1 MKFDKFLETIYNEND
16 LSKGLSFSLAGILAL
31 IVYKLEKDVFIA
43 IVVPII
49 FFPIFRFLIKSII
62 EHLSSKKALINNQSK
77 LDDILKN
84 ISEEE
89 QSLIYE
95 FVSKGSSSLHISD
108 IRATHEIV
116 NSLENRG
123 YIHVGDVGWIT
134 LEIDIFD
141 QARIYFKDYIPF

>member
-16 LSKGLSFSLAGILAL
+16 ISKGLSFSLAGILAL
-31 IVYKLEKDVFIA
+31 IVYKLEKDVFVA
-43 IVVPII
+43 IVVPVI

-62 EHLSSKKALINNQSK
+62 EHLSSKKALVNNQSK
-77 LDDILKN
+77 MDDILKN

-89 QSLIYE
+89 RSLIYE
-95 FVSKGSSSLHISD
+95 FVSKGSSSLHLSD

-123 YIHVGDVGWIT
+123 YIHIGDVGWII
-134 LEIDIFD
+134 LEVDIFD
-141 QARIYFKDYIPF
+141 QARIYFKDYCPF